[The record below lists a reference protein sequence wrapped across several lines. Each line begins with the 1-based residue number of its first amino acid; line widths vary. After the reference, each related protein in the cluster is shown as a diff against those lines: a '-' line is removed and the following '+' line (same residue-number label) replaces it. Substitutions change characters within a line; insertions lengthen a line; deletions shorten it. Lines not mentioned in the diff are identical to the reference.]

1 MGWLR
6 HLSAAPA
13 IRLQRQLPAVD
24 EPTVTA
30 VQKRISFSSQRPQH
44 PRRPT
49 TRRRRKTLPARWANG
64 CRGTLHNLH
73 TRVTRQRLSGP
84 ITTTCWSWR
93 GFCCGICGAARVTIS
108 MEKRAMKLRAMAF
121 SVACLALGVVAD
133 AQAMRTT
140 YLWGAFPDEPE
151 RFDSLFGDCQEGPT
165 ADLFPE
171 LCTSAGA
178 ALLSV
183 TFVHDQPITNWD
195 TNGCSEE
202 MPELCVPFRYDSILG
217 VVISGYT
224 SFEGTEI
231 RPLVLST
238 SLASARAT
246 VSNHRH
252 SFPSGE

>member
-1 MGWLR
+1 
-6 HLSAAPA
+6 
-13 IRLQRQLPAVD
+13 
-24 EPTVTA
+24 
-30 VQKRISFSSQRPQH
+30 
-44 PRRPT
+44 
-49 TRRRRKTLPARWANG
+49 
-64 CRGTLHNLH
+64 
-73 TRVTRQRLSGP
+73 
-84 ITTTCWSWR
+84 
-93 GFCCGICGAARVTIS
+93 
-108 MEKRAMKLRAMAF
+108 MKLRAMAF

-140 YLWGAFPDEPE
+140 YLWGAFPDEPGN
-151 RFDSLFGDCQEGPT
+151 RDDSLFGDCQEGPT

-183 TFVHDQPITNWD
+183 TFVHDQPITDWN

-231 RPLVLST
+231 LGFSGIDFLGACRGDCEQSPPFISIGGVDAPTGTRIGGFGFGGGGQDWVIAVSFADDREYDWRGSWVRGPTVAVSEPRTAAMVALGLVAMILIHRRRRCAARPL
-238 SLASARAT
+238 
-246 VSNHRH
+246 
-252 SFPSGE
+252 

>member
-1 MGWLR
+1 VVFAAG
-6 HLSAAPA
+6 SAGQPA
-13 IRLQRQLPAVD
+13 
-24 EPTVTA
+24 
-30 VQKRISFSSQRPQH
+30 
-44 PRRPT
+44 
-49 TRRRRKTLPARWANG
+49 
-64 CRGTLHNLH
+64 
-73 TRVTRQRLSGP
+73 
-84 ITTTCWSWR
+84 
-93 GFCCGICGAARVTIS
+93 VTIS

-140 YLWGAFPDEPE
+140 YLWGAFPGEPD
-151 RFDSLFGDCQEGPT
+151 RDDSLFGDCQEGST
-165 ADLFPE
+165 AALFPE

-231 RPLVLST
+231 LHFTGIDFLGACRGDCEQSPPFISIGGVDAPTGTRIGGFGFGTDRGGQGITLGFADGREYDWSGFWVRGPTVAVSEPRTAAIVALGLVAMILIHRRRRRAARPL
-238 SLASARAT
+238 
-246 VSNHRH
+246 
-252 SFPSGE
+252 

>member
-1 MGWLR
+1 MVFAAG
-6 HLSAAPA
+6 SAGQPA
-13 IRLQRQLPAVD
+13 
-24 EPTVTA
+24 
-30 VQKRISFSSQRPQH
+30 
-44 PRRPT
+44 
-49 TRRRRKTLPARWANG
+49 
-64 CRGTLHNLH
+64 
-73 TRVTRQRLSGP
+73 
-84 ITTTCWSWR
+84 
-93 GFCCGICGAARVTIS
+93 VTIS
-108 MEKRAMKLRAMAF
+108 MGKRAMKLRAMAF

-140 YLWGAFPDEPE
+140 YLWGAFPGEPD
-151 RFDSLFGDCQEGPT
+151 RFDSLFGQCQEGPT

-202 MPELCVPFRYDSILG
+202 MPDLCVPFRYDSILG

-231 RPLVLST
+231 LFFSGIDFLGACPTGCEQPPPFISIGGLDTATGSAIRGFGFGGGGGQDWVITLSFADGREYDWRGSWVRGPTVAVSEPRTAAMVALGLVAMILIHRRRRRAARPL
-238 SLASARAT
+238 
-246 VSNHRH
+246 
-252 SFPSGE
+252 